1 MHKFLLCAVIVLN
14 SIRCFPHLI
23 LYLIHRNRNVIQADI
38 RRWLSMMNKSYKL
51 PIGFIYLMTFYTQF
65 RNIFYYRIGSDNI
78 FLNVLCARMSTLTI
92 STGKIGEGLY
102 IPHGFSTTIGATS
115 IGKNCSIN
123 HNVTIGTYGEKPRP
137 VILDNV
143 VINAGAAIFGNIT
156 IGNNVIIG
164 ANATVNMN
172 IPDNCTVFPP
182 PSRIMKW
189 NKSNCYSDSIP
200 ENSQDNKI
208 FPQ

>member
-1 MHKFLLCAVIVLN
+1 
-14 SIRCFPHLI
+14 
-23 LYLIHRNRNVIQADI
+23 
-38 RRWLSMMNKSYKL
+38 
-51 PIGFIYLMTFYTQF
+51 
-65 RNIFYYRIGSDNI
+65 
-78 FLNVLCARMSTLTI
+78 MSTLTI
-92 STGKIGEGLY
+92 ATREIGEGLY

-143 VINAGAAIFGNIT
+143 IINAGAAIFGNIT

-164 ANATVNMN
+164 ANATVNTN

-182 PSRIMKW
+182 PSKIMKW
-189 NKSNCYSDSIP
+189 ARISNNDSP
-200 ENSQDNKI
+200 LTEDNSTVIKKDD
-208 FPQ
+208 